1 MAKSPIKI
9 PKLYPTETVEI
20 EGNKIEL
27 RGYKAA
33 DRPYVILIETI
44 QKEMPRILTE
54 MGKLQSEYESIAL
67 KNDGKKFTDEELE
80 KDGTLEPVLE
90 LASKLSDLKLKMD
103 EVGDRLIYGENES
116 DEDEMEGPGYLLAQ
130 RGLKRFFYPGQTTSE
145 IDKLPDIEIAR
156 QHVMLVANTMI
167 SLSNPPK
174 GLQKSIEDKMRE
186 DEKAAGKGK
195 SPKGKGTSRSKKKS

>member
-27 RGYKAA
+27 KGYKAA
-33 DRPYVILIETI
+33 DRPYVILIEKI
-44 QKEMPRILTE
+44 QGDIHSILRKITE
-54 MGKLQSEYESIAL
+54 LQSEITPL
-67 KNDGKKFTDEELE
+67 MHDEEGNLRSDE
-80 KDGTLEPVLE
+80 DLKKDGTLDRVYEITDKANALQP
-90 LASKLSDLKLKMD
+90 
-103 EVGDRLIYGENES
+103 EVNEVTDRLIFGDSES
-116 DEDEMEGPGYLLAQ
+116 DEMEGPSYLLAQ

-145 IDKLPDIEIAR
+145 IDELPDIEIAR

-174 GLQKSIEDKMRE
+174 GLQKSIEDRMRE

-195 SPKGKGTSRSKKKS
+195 SPKGKRTSRSKKKS